1 MKRIITINKISDYI
15 KDGVDVFIKI
25 DDYSKSE
32 TLMKVLDYID
42 DQWPSEPIETAID
55 MCLDEVVSKSTKEL
69 ILSVD
74 KLDNATIRIIENN
87 SIIVN
92 VENHKTEI
100 YLSIEDRL
108 N

>member
-1 MKRIITINKISDYI
+1 MNKISDYM

-25 DDYSKSE
+25 SKYDQSE

-42 DQWPSEPIETAID
+42 DQWPNEPIETAIN

-69 ILSVD
+69 ILNVD
-74 KLDNATIRIIENN
+74 KLDSASIRIIEAN
-87 SIIVN
+87 SKIVN
-92 VENHKTEI
+92 VEDRKTEV
-100 YLSIEDRL
+100 YLSIEDH

>member
-1 MKRIITINKISDYI
+1 
-15 KDGVDVFIKI
+15 
-25 DDYSKSE
+25 
-32 TLMKVLDYID
+32 
-42 DQWPSEPIETAID
+42 